1 MISGK
6 RGKKMIWFILIAVL
20 AVLDLT
26 VKHGIEAM
34 PDEKL
39 PRDIPGT
46 KGKAQIRKL
55 HNDGFPLGVF
65 RDYPELVR
73 CLPLL
78 VTSVLTARLSL
89 LLPKKGKTFEKLG
102 LALTIGG
109 AVSNLFDRF
118 YRRYVVDYLHVSA
131 GPLKKIIF
139 NLGDVL
145 IALGAVVSLTASAVR
160 AAARFVKKG

>member
-1 MISGK
+1 
-6 RGKKMIWFILIAVL
+6 MIWFILIAVL
-20 AVLDLT
+20 AVIDLT

-34 PDEKL
+34 EEKDF
-39 PRDIPGT
+39 PREIPGT
-46 KGKAQIRKL
+46 KGKAELRRL

-65 RDYPELVR
+65 REFPELVR
-73 CLPLL
+73 CLPLF

-89 LLPKKGKTFEKLG
+89 LLPKKGRTLEKLG

-118 YRRYVVDYLHVSA
+118 YRRYVVDYIHVGI
-131 GPLKKIIF
+131 GPLKRIIF

-145 IALGAVVSLTASAVR
+145 IALGGCVLLAASAAR
-160 AAARFVKKG
+160 AAARFLKKG